1 MSQELRRAACA
12 AAIVALVGSTAG
24 TTDAAPSASG
34 TKACIAAHEEAQSL
48 RGQKKL
54 HAAHEKFVACA
65 RQECPSA
72 VRKECAEQL
81 SQLDKDAPTVA
92 LEARDDDGN
101 DTTAVTV
108 SLDGTPIADR
118 LTGIAIDVD
127 PGEHVFRFARADGK
141 SIEQKILV
149 VEGEKNRKVV
159 GDFSTLV
166 PKKPPPPPP
175 PPQVVAPKKS
185 LSPFVFV
192 MGGVALVGAGSFA
205 YFAATGKT
213 KEHDLARTCS
223 PHCTDSDVEP
233 VKTKYL
239 VADISLGVAV
249 VATALAVVLAL
260 PSLGSDTESVQTA
273 QKPWLPKVRL
283 KAEAR

>member
-1 MSQELRRAACA
+1 MSQELRRAVFA

-24 TTDAAPSASG
+24 TTDAAPSAGG

-54 HAAHEKFVACA
+54 HAAREKFVACA

-108 SLDGTPIADR
+108 SLDGTPIAER

-127 PGEHVFRFARADGK
+127 PGEHVFRFERADGK
-141 SIEQKILV
+141 AIEQRVLV

-159 GDFSTLV
+159 AEYASLL
-166 PKKPPPPPP
+166 PKPPPKDESGPRPAPPP
-175 PPQVVAPKKS
+175 PEKHVPAVAYV
-185 LSPFVFV
+185 L
-192 MGGVALVGAGSFA
+192 GGVGIAALGSFA
-205 YFAATGKT
+205 LFAIQGKSQ
-213 KEHDLARTCS
+213 EDDLAGKCA
-223 PHCTDSDVEP
+223 PNCTSDDL
-233 VKTKYL
+233 KTMRRDYL
-239 VADISLGVAV
+239 IADVSAGVGIVAV
-249 VATALAVVLAL
+249 AVAVILAL
-260 PSLGSDTESVQTA
+260 PALTSSSVSANATT
-273 QKPWLPKVRL
+273 KWRTWGTF
-283 KAEAR
+283 